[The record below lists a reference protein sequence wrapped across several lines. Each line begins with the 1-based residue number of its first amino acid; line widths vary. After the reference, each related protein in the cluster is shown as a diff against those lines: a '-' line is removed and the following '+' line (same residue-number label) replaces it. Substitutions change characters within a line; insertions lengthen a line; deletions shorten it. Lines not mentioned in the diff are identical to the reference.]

1 MFSNKKESTEYKI
14 TSAPLP
20 KTSLTSINSL
30 DYKKY
35 ITDIIDTIDE
45 VSDNQ
50 KILNIDYM
58 TRKIANYIYLKPEWR
73 KKFTKILKP
82 LVQNNDTNLVSSL
95 LYLRCHSQQLIMDV
109 SQYQRTHKIPEF
121 PLIGY
126 LQILN
131 SLIRTDTSIVPELME
146 FYNAEQTTL
155 REKMSIADI
164 IDRVDNVLGGRL
176 LNEIRVIEEAQQVR
190 VRGKKRTIYSDSQ
203 NVHNN
208 SINSKVQDIIG
219 YLCSEYST
227 SEDMISKFE
236 SHYQKIPFDIRKSL
250 ERIQIDIA
258 NYHGYS
264 LLDLFKS
271 LMNYIEK
278 HSQRDDMIERLKDE
292 LMEMSGYCSTGHAA
306 RLVNVLQGFDVE
318 PELILKIDIFEE
330 VWAIFNNY
338 MYEYL
343 KDKDEIMEL
352 LIEDP
357 HEFCK
362 KIDMDD
368 FEKQHLQEYEL
379 EKKDVSNLKVKLL
392 EKYTGL
398 NKHTVSQLIS

>member
-1 MFSNKKESTEYKI
+1 
-14 TSAPLP
+14 
-20 KTSLTSINSL
+20 
-30 DYKKY
+30 
-35 ITDIIDTIDE
+35 
-45 VSDNQ
+45 
-50 KILNIDYM
+50 
-58 TRKIANYIYLKPEWR
+58 
-73 KKFTKILKP
+73 
-82 LVQNNDTNLVSSL
+82 
-95 LYLRCHSQQLIMDV
+95 MDV
-109 SQYQRTHKIPEF
+109 SQYQRTHKIPDF

-131 SLIRTDTSIVPELME
+131 SLIRTDTSIAPELME
-146 FYNAEQTTL
+146 LYNAAQTTL

-164 IDRVDNVLGGRL
+164 IYQVDNVLGERL
-176 LNEIRVIEEAQQVR
+176 LNEIRTIEAAQD
-190 VRGKKRTIYSDSQ
+190 RGRNNKRTIYSDSQ

-208 SINSKVQDIIG
+208 SLNSRVQDIIG

-227 SEDMISKFE
+227 SEYMISKFE
-236 SHYQKIPFDIRKSL
+236 SQYSFYEKIPFDILKSL
-250 ERIQIDIA
+250 ERIQIDSA
-258 NYHGYS
+258 NYSGYS
-264 LLDLFKS
+264 LLDLFNS

-306 RLVNVLQGFDVE
+306 RLVNVLQGFEVE
-318 PELILKIDIFEE
+318 PKLILKIDIFEE

-379 EKKDVSNLKVKLL
+379 EEKDVSNLKVKLL
-392 EKYTGL
+392 GKYTGV
-398 NKHTVSQLIS
+398 K